1 MKGYS
6 LILLLA
12 LFSCN
17 KEENTTT
24 NEAKQTVVKDCNC
37 DRVVEVK
44 PANIVN
50 YGTVYYCITINDCS
64 GVQRNKEIWNNKPII
79 GQCK

>member
-6 LILLLA
+6 LILLLT

-50 YGTVYYCITINDCS
+50 YGTVYYYITINDCS
-64 GVQRNKEIWNNKPII
+64 GVQRNKEVWNNKPII